1 MDILVILEDN
11 NGTIHRMGVESIAA
25 AQHISKSLGLTAGAM
40 AMGKN
45 ANSLSTEASGYNL
58 DEVLIVNHELLNN
71 YSSDGYAEAVKQVID
86 QENPTYV
93 LFGHSYQVEIMF
105 PK

>member
-25 AQHISKSLGLTAGAM
+25 AQHISKSLGLTASAM
-40 AMGKN
+40 VMGKN

-58 DEVLIVNHELLNN
+58 DCLL
-71 YSSDGYAEAVKQVID
+71 YTSDAADE
-86 QENPTYV
+86 
-93 LFGHSYQVEIMF
+93 
-105 PK
+105 